1 MIADLVTLLESVSEL
16 QTVKQAYTL
25 VPLED
30 LSEDCPACFVLPVGE
45 SAGQNTG
52 DNYVNQNL
60 TTDWGFFLVCKVEDL
75 DAVRLAIRTKLLGW
89 TPDAR
94 SDHTV
99 FVAGEILDLKGQY
112 LWWRDVYRTSTYIR
126 AT

>member
-1 MIADLVTLLESVSEL
+1 MIADLVAKLQTVAEL

-30 LSEDCPACFVLPVGE
+30 LSEDCPACFVLPIGE
-45 SAGQNTG
+45 EAAQNTG
-52 DNYVNQNL
+52 DNYVNQKL
-60 TTDWGFFLVCKVEDL
+60 TTDWGLFIVCPVTEL
-75 DAVRLAIRTKLLGW
+75 DTVRQAIRTALLGW
-89 TPDAR
+89 TPAGPY
-94 SDHTV
+94 DHTV
-99 FVAGEILDLKGQY
+99 FVRGEIQDLKGQY